1 MIDQFERQG
10 AKRSSKIS
18 ATTFYK
24 NVFKDNLLY
33 MNGWLSNVRTVH
45 TYVMIR
51 TVHFNWIC
59 TFQNLM
65 LFAANQRDH
74 LLLYSQDTSCD
85 YDIFALSLYYVIQ
98 KFFIER
104 DRRTNNKYSV
114 VDFWDILF
122 QVDRRSMI
130 LKNFSTKRQKWP
142 YRFFVSYEG
151 WVILVNQCMKIEK
164 ISNFCSK
171 QSHPSISKRKSPAH
185 TVRGPLVWNTMSSI
199 LTPYKMQHQSYQ
211 RYSRKMVH
219 KYFKR
224 SKEQFLLQK
233 DNIWKL
239 WRCIFF
245 RVWRT
250 LLRKIRKKLREKG
263 ENTNGMHGQIFVE
276 MI

>member
-1 MIDQFERQG
+1 MIADHLCLGGRL
-10 AKRSSKIS
+10 SKIRS
-18 ATTFYK
+18 
-24 NVFKDNLLY
+24 
-33 MNGWLSNVRTVH
+33 VH

-74 LLLYSQDTSCD
+74 LLLYSQDTTSCD
-85 YDIFALSLYYVIQ
+85 YDKKGSIFALSLYYVIQ
-98 KFFIER
+98 KKFIER
-104 DRRTNNKYSV
+104 DRRTNNKYYSV
-114 VDFWDILF
+114 VDFWDISF

-185 TVRGPLVWNTMSSI
+185 SSETQCPPFWLLIKCRIRVTRYIHAKWCISI
-199 LTPYKMQHQSYQ
+199 LKG
-211 RYSRKMVH
+211 
-219 KYFKR
+219 
-224 SKEQFLLQK
+224 QK
-233 DNIWKL
+233 SN
-239 WRCIFF
+239 FF
-245 RVWRT
+245 CK
-250 LLRKIRKKLREKG
+250 KITF
-263 ENTNGMHGQIFVE
+263 ENFEDVSFSGCEEHCWE
-276 MI
+276 R